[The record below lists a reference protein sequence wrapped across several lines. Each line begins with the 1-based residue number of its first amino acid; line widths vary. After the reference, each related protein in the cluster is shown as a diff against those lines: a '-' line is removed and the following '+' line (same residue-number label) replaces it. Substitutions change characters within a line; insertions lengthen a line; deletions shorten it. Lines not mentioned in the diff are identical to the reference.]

1 MKHRFLKYAVIV
13 AILSGLLILW
23 GFSIQYKM
31 QQLCQDIR
39 VEIIQEEGNYF
50 IGIEKLRNHL
60 KTIIYDETRDSR
72 VLPKTMGE
80 INLIEVESL
89 LEANPF
95 IRNAE
100 VYRRNGGV
108 LEVKVQLRK
117 AIARVMNVKGETFYI
132 DTEGM
137 LMPLS
142 PDYTPNVLLVSG
154 KVLESPAAGDTLRT
168 EHGKAL
174 LPMLL
179 HIHQDEFYRAQI
191 SEIVMDRDGNLMI
204 YPETGS
210 ILVDFGTTARYKEKM
225 ENLMLFYR
233 QVLNRTGWDRYRKVS
248 VRYKGQV
255 VAEKRNPFDPD
266 ISEFE

>member
-1 MKHRFLKYAVIV
+1 MKVRILKYIMILAV
-13 AILSGLLILW
+13 LSGLLVLW

-31 QQLCQDIR
+31 RQACQDIR

-50 IGIEKLRNHL
+50 IGIERLRAHL
-60 KTIIYDETRDSR
+60 RSIIYDETKDSR
-72 VLPKTMGE
+72 VLAKTMGE

-95 IRNAE
+95 IQNAE
-100 VYRRNGGV
+100 VYRRNGGI

-117 AIARVMNVKGETFYI
+117 AIARMMNIRGESFFV
-132 DTEGM
+132 DSEGK

-142 PDYTPNVLLVSG
+142 PDYTPNVLLISG
-154 KVLESPAAGDTLRT
+154 KVLESPSIGDTLRT
-168 EHGKAL
+168 ENGKAL
-174 LPMLL
+174 LPMLQY
-179 HIHQDEFYRAQI
+179 IHQDEFFRAQI
-191 SEIVMDRDGNLMI
+191 SEMVMDRDGNLTI

-210 ILVDFGTTARYKEKM
+210 ILIDFGTTARYKEKL

-233 QVLNRTGWDRYRKVS
+233 QVLNRTGWDRYKKVS

-255 VAEKRNPFDPD
+255 VAEKRNPYDPD